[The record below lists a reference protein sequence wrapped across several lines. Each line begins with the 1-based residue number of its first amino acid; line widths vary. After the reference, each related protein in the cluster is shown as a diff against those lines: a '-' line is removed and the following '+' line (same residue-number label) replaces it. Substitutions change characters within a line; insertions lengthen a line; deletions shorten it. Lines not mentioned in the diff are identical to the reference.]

1 LDVIHVLKM
10 ATPLGGGV
18 ARWGSVCG
26 TVSGGAL
33 MLGSFY
39 GITKAEE
46 AEEKA
51 QRDKNYAKVQEM
63 IREFEKNFGTIQC
76 RDIIQLNLLDPEDR
90 KKFEER
96 NVRKQCAQMVAKN
109 LECIRRLI
117 DEK

>member
-1 LDVIHVLKM
+1 M

-26 TVSGGAL
+26 TVTGGAL
-33 MLGSFY
+33 TLGSFF
-39 GITKAEE
+39 GITKG
-46 AEEKA
+46 EEKER
-51 QRDKNYAKVQEM
+51 RDKNYVKVQEM

-96 NVRKQCAQMVAKN
+96 NIRKQCAQIVAKN
-109 LECIRRLI
+109 LENIHPLI